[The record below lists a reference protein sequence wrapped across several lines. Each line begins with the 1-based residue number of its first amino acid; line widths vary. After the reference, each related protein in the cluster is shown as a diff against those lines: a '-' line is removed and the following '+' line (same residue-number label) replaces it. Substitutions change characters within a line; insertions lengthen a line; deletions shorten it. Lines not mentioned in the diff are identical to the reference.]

1 MQSFLNLSLAHNKLQ
16 GQIPEVF
23 GELKSLESLNLSYN
37 NFSGVIPTSM
47 EGLLQLE
54 NLNLSSNQLQGR
66 LPSGG
71 PFENFTESFF
81 MSNLQERWTV
91 WPASKFPNLKE

>member
-1 MQSFLNLSLAHNKLQ
+1 
-16 GQIPEVF
+16 
-23 GELKSLESLNLSYN
+23 
-37 NFSGVIPTSM
+37 VIPTSM
-47 EGLLQLE
+47 EGLLLLE
-54 NLNLSSNQLQGR
+54 NLNLSSNQLRGR

-71 PFENFTESFF
+71 PFANFTESFF